1 MEGVDQKT
9 LYVGLSKS
17 QALAIQESES
27 AFPEESSNRFGLRES
42 PMAALERANRF
53 WEWHVSHHDPNMGPA
68 PEAIASNEWMLGT
81 MRFTAWGFMTKIDN
95 NVLQKT
101 PPSGEWRWEGESLQH
116 ELKLEDGRIVY
127 ILEIRTPTA
136 ADLYNPFDRPDSE
149 RPGNELPGEEPLEN
163 DRLEGDEKRQRV
175 A

>member
-1 MEGVDQKT
+1 M
-9 LYVGLSKS
+9 
-17 QALAIQESES
+17 LAIMTLTLDRLQKLS
-27 AFPEESSNRFGLRES
+27 
-42 PMAALERANRF
+42 LEVHR
-53 WEWHVSHHDPNMGPA
+53 
-68 PEAIASNEWMLGT
+68 LG
-81 MRFTAWGFMTKIDN
+81 FLTKIDN

-101 PPSGEWRWEGESLQH
+101 PPPGEWRWEGEGLQH

-127 ILEIRTPTA
+127 ILEISTPTA

-149 RPGNELPGEEPLEN
+149 LPGNELPGEEPRED